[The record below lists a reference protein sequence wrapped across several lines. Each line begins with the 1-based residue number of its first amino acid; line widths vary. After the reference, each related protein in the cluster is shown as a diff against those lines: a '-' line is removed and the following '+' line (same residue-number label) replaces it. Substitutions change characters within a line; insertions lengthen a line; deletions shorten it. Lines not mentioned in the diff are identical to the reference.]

1 MDSSWG
7 EARFLESS
15 DEDNGN
21 ALDVWMQ
28 NGDEEPSWD
37 SMAQSSYT
45 ASLVGRGGHGSSTI
59 NRNEDDRYFAD
70 MIDTSAGDGR
80 KSVTFADKISM
91 PFPADA
97 SSLDTAAIF
106 EDDRGSIS
114 SGSLNAGISSA
125 VSEEEDEVE
134 EDEDHK
140 LRRGMFYIAGGMGL
154 SVLMGY
160 GFQRFKQVFKK
171 SSTDDIVD
179 EATGDVTHVADALK
193 NNVNETA
200 TGTDGGSFYNAAQ
213 AVNASANASQS
224 SNTALL
230 AGFGMK
236 GAGAQ
241 MSAAQ

>member
-7 EARFLESS
+7 EAQLLESS

-21 ALDVWMQ
+21 ALDFSMQ

-45 ASLVGRGGHGSSTI
+45 ASLVDRGGYGSPTI
-59 NRNEDDRYFAD
+59 NYNEDDRYYAETT
-70 MIDTSAGDGR
+70 DTSAGDGS

-91 PFPADA
+91 PFPPDA
-97 SSLDTAAIF
+97 SSLDTAAMF

-114 SGSLNAGISSA
+114 SGSFDPGLSSA
-125 VSEEEDEVE
+125 VSEEEDETE
-134 EDEDHK
+134 EDDDHK
-140 LRRGMFYIAGGMGL
+140 IRRGMLYIAGGMGF
-154 SVLMGY
+154 SALMGY
-160 GFQRFKQVFKK
+160 GFQRFKQVFEK

-179 EATGDVTHVADALK
+179 EATGDVTHVTDALK
-193 NNVNETA
+193 NNVNEAA

-224 SNTALL
+224 SHTALL